1 MEINLSNR
9 LEDVQEYFFSRKLQ
23 EIDQLKQ
30 QGIEVINLGIGNP
43 DMPPPTQMQERLS
56 EVNGQDNSHGYQ
68 GYKGIEPLRTAFA
81 GWYALSFGVCL
92 NSASEI
98 LPLLGSKEGIMH
110 LSMALLNIGDKVL
123 VPNPGY
129 PTYAAATRL
138 AGGIPVDYNLT
149 GENNFEPN
157 FEELEA
163 MDLRNV
169 KLIWVNYPHMPTGAL
184 GSKALFEKL
193 VRFAKKHNI
202 LICHDNPYSLI
213 LNTKPLSILST
224 HGAKEVAVELNS
236 LSKSHN
242 MAGWRVGMLAG
253 RSDIISA
260 VLRFKSNMDSGM
272 PLAVQLAAIA
282 ALSVSNEW
290 YDALNNEYGKRKEVA
305 KKMVAMLNCQL
316 TPQCQ
321 AGMFLWAKI
330 PDWVF
335 ESESFCDEVLKQ
347 TRVFLTPGSVFGS
360 NGERYLRISLCA
372 NMETL
377 HKALRRMETFDI
389 QH

>member
-1 MEINLSNR
+1 MQINISNR
-9 LEDVQEYFFSRKLQ
+9 LVGVEEYFFARKLQ
-23 EIDQLKQ
+23 EIEQLKR

-43 DMPPPTQMQERLS
+43 DMPPPVQMQERLS
-56 EVNGQDNSHGYQ
+56 EVNGRDNSHGYQ
-68 GYKGIEPLRTAFA
+68 GYKGVEPLRTAFA
-81 GWYALSFGVCL
+81 GWYAVNFGVCL
-92 NSASEI
+92 NPASEI

-110 LSMALLNIGDKVL
+110 LSMALLNIGDEVL

-138 AGGIPVDYNLT
+138 ADGIPVDYNLVE
-149 GENNFEPN
+149 GNNFEPN

-169 KLIWVNYPHMPTGAL
+169 KLMWVNYPHMPSGAL

-202 LICHDNPYSLI
+202 LICHDNPYSFI
-213 LNTKPLSILST
+213 LNDNPLSILST
-224 HGAKEVAVELNS
+224 PGAKEVTVELNS

-272 PLAVQLAAIA
+272 PLAVQLAATA
-282 ALSVSNEW
+282 ALSVSHEW
-290 YDALNNEYGKRKEVA
+290 YGALNKEYGKRKEVA
-305 KKMVAMLNCQL
+305 AELALALNCKQS
-316 TPQCQ
+316 TQCH

-330 PDWVF
+330 PEWVF
-335 ESESFCDEVLKQ
+335 DTESFCDEVLKQ

-360 NGERYLRISLCA
+360 NGERFLRISLCA
-372 NMETL
+372 NIETL
-377 HKALRRMETFDI
+377 NEALNRVKTFDI
-389 QH
+389 HH